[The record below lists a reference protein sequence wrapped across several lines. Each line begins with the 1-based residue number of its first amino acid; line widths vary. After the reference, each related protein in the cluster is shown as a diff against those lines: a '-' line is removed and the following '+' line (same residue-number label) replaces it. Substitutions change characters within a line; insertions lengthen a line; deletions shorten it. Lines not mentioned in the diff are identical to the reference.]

1 MAFPWPSCH
10 FWHSHL
16 CWQPWFCSQ
25 ISSLLQPKPGHV
37 VPGVLSPIPRAAPP
51 PGPADLGSADNC
63 CSVSVWIWEGL
74 QRKSL
79 SFTYPYLDHLHSRIA
94 LVSSI
99 LKQRN
104 KTFPCK
110 TVGIVTQQLY
120 LQLLEHY
127 SFKEETK
134 NSANSCTLL
143 FPTLNM
149 DLKICLRTL

>member
-1 MAFPWPSCH
+1 M
-10 FWHSHL
+10 
-16 CWQPWFCSQ
+16 
-25 ISSLLQPKPGHV
+25 
-37 VPGVLSPIPRAAPP
+37 
-51 PGPADLGSADNC
+51 
-63 CSVSVWIWEGL
+63 
-74 QRKSL
+74 
-79 SFTYPYLDHLHSRIA
+79 

-134 NSANSCTLL
+134 ISANSCTLL